1 VKLRAD
7 KTDDNPEADQLLEE
21 LGNSARSIPYL
32 AVFCSNR
39 PAQPFTLRDVYTK
52 ADVLRI
58 LAACQGTATS
68 PPAVSSSGRSS
79 SPSAATEA
87 SPTAAPASIA
97 PTAARPAAKDQV
109 KASAPAKTKPGADVW
124 QPFDIAR
131 FRERRAAGRPVI
143 VDWTA
148 DW

>member
-1 VKLRAD
+1 MKLRAD

-32 AVFCSNR
+32 AVFCASR
-39 PAQPFTLRDVYTK
+39 PAQPFTLRDLYTK
-52 ADVLRI
+52 GDVLRI
-58 LAACQGTATS
+58 LAACQPGTA
-68 PPAVSSSGRSS
+68 AGSSGGAGA
-79 SPSAATEA
+79 PLPTTKSAQLPANDPGRPRPPNPTKDQAKSNATA
-87 SPTAAPASIA
+87 KHAASI
-97 PTAARPAAKDQV
+97 
-109 KASAPAKTKPGADVW
+109 W